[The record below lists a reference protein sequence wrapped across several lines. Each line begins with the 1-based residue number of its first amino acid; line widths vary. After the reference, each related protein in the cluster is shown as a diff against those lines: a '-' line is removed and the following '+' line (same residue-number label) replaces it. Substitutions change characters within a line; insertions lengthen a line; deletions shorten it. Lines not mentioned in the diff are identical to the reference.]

1 MLLWSARAAFP
12 SEFAGFRLTLW
23 DLTLPSSFLPGFCA
37 LSPRLPLSDYR
48 RLALTEPPRRRR
60 NRIRLLGTHKVVSWG
75 TLSTDKTC
83 ASPGHAHPARP
94 AVGLPT
100 NADTSRPQ
108 GPAATHVQA
117 STPPQQLL
125 EPCPQ
130 ESQHL
135 PASSAWFRGVPA
147 ACPPQQDA
155 MGHHHSWPQGLI
167 SKGNNGHER
176 GTKVPASATTFCQG
190 ASGDPR
196 RAWTPLHPKILAPS
210 GPDTL
215 KKQLSL

>member
-60 NRIRLLGTHKVVSWG
+60 NRICLLGTHKVVSWG

-100 NADTSRPQ
+100 NADTSWPQ

-130 ESQHL
+130 ESRHL
-135 PASSAWFRGVPA
+135 PASSAWFRGIPA
-147 ACPPQQDA
+147 ACAPEQDA
-155 MGHHHSWPQGLI
+155 TACTGQG
-167 SKGNNGHER
+167 
-176 GTKVPASATTFCQG
+176 
-190 ASGDPR
+190 
-196 RAWTPLHPKILAPS
+196 PS
-210 GPDTL
+210 
-215 KKQLSL
+215 S